1 MTDPHEANDAL
12 LRRVSWAIR
21 LVVACVIAGAVL
33 VLLVTASRLAQ
44 S

>member
-1 MTDPHEANDAL
+1 MSDDHEANDAL
-12 LRRVSWAIR
+12 LRRVCLVIR
-21 LVVACVIAGAVL
+21 LLIACLIAGAVL